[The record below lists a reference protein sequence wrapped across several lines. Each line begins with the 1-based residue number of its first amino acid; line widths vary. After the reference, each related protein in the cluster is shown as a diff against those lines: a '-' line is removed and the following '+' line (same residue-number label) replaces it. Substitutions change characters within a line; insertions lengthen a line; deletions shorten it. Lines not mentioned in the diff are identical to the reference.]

1 MLALKL
7 KDIKFR
13 NPIMTA
19 SGTFGYGDEVSD
31 LVSLSKFGAIIT
43 KSVTRFPRE
52 GNPPPRICEVS
63 SGMLNSIGL
72 ANLGVEKYIEKK
84 IPFLNKIDSNVI
96 INIAGTKVED
106 YIETLEMLEGASDKH
121 VGYEINISCPNV
133 KEGGQEFGVSSK
145 LTKELTRELRL
156 KTKRLLIMKLS
167 PNVTSISEIGKAAE
181 EGGADAVSAIN
192 TVVGMAIN
200 PNKMK
205 PILSTVLG
213 GLSGPAIKP
222 IALANI
228 YKLSK
233 SINIP
238 IIGIGGI
245 SNDQDVI
252 EFLLAGSSFI
262 QLGTINYKH
271 PNLVDSIVTNIK
283 NFMRE
288 KSIDNI
294 KSIIGR
300 LTVDD

>member
-1 MLALKL
+1 
-7 KDIKFR
+7 
-13 NPIMTA
+13 
-19 SGTFGYGDEVSD
+19 
-31 LVSLSKFGAIIT
+31 
-43 KSVTRFPRE
+43 
-52 GNPPPRICEVS
+52 
-63 SGMLNSIGL
+63 
-72 ANLGVEKYIEKK
+72 
-84 IPFLNKIDSNVI
+84 
-96 INIAGTKVED
+96 
-106 YIETLEMLEGASDKH
+106 MLEGASDKH

-192 TVVGMAIN
+192 TVIGMAIN

-205 PILSTVLG
+205 PILSTILG

-233 SINIP
+233 NINIP

-245 SNDQDVI
+245 SNHQDVI
-252 EFLLAGSSFI
+252 EFLLAGSSFT

-271 PNLVDSIVTNIK
+271 PNLVDSIITNIE

-294 KSIIGR
+294 KSIIGG